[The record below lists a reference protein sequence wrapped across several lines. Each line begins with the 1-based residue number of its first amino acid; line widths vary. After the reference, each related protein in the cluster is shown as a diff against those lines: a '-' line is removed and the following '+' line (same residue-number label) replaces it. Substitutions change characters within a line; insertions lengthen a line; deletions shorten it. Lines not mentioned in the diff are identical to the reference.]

1 MQIIFKYPFYFIF
14 YQKKNEKKI
23 KDIQCYFLEIFDTE
37 PMLLVTQLECL
48 ESITSLLQK
57 KRKINYYEKEKLV
70 RTNINLKHRTKSLTR
85 VASQTSSRKQLKK

>member
-1 MQIIFKYPFYFIF
+1 M
-14 YQKKNEKKI
+14 
-23 KDIQCYFLEIFDTE
+23 KDIQCYFLKIFDTE

-57 KRKINYYEKEKLV
+57 KKRKINYYEKEKLV
-70 RTNINLKHRTKSLTR
+70 RMNINLKHRTKSLTR

>member
-14 YQKKNEKKI
+14 YQKKKNEKKI

-70 RTNINLKHRTKSLTR
+70 RTNINLKHKFKT
-85 VASQTSSRKQLKK
+85 